1 MKKFTQSGLYF
12 YAIAVIGFGV
22 IQFVTN
28 NFLSA
33 LLPVP
38 ATFPGRM
45 FWMYFISTLF
55 VASGICI
62 FIGRAAKTAAIILAV
77 IFCIFLLYPNSSTL
91 IANLYNAPD
100 WTVVF
105 ENMALLSGALI
116 LTSLFTPGFSANNG
130 WNTKMNLPF
139 TTGKYL
145 FAIALIIFGIQHF
158 MYHDFIS
165 TLIPGWIPAHN
176 IWLFFV
182 KIAFIATAISIFINI
197 LVPLSTFLF
206 GLMFLVWVLILHGP
220 LVAAHLHVE
229 PQWTSFFIAV
239 AMCGIS
245 FMLSYASSKKN
256 SFK

>member
-1 MKKFTQSGLYF
+1 MKNFIQSGRYF

-28 NFLSA
+28 NFLTA
-33 LLPVP
+33 LLPLP
-38 ATFPGRM
+38 ATLPGRM
-45 FWMYFISTLF
+45 LLMYFTSTLF
-55 VASGICI
+55 ATSGICI
-62 FIGRAAKTAAIILAV
+62 FIDRAAKTAAVILAV
-77 IFCIFLLYPNSSTL
+77 IFIIFLLYPNSSTL
-91 IANLYNAPD
+91 IANLNNAPD

-105 ENMALLSGALI
+105 ENMALCSGALI
-116 LTSLFTPGFSANNG
+116 LTSLVTPGFSANNG
-130 WNTKMNLPF
+130 WKTKTNLPF

-145 FAIALIIFGIQHF
+145 FAIALVVFGIQHF
-158 MYHDFIS
+158 MYNDFIS

-176 IWLFFV
+176 VWLFFV

-197 LVPLSTFLF
+197 LVHLSTFLF
-206 GLMFLVWVLILHGP
+206 GLMFLIWVLILHGP
-220 LVAAHLHVE
+220 LVATHLHVE

-256 SFK
+256 SIK